1 MKVVLLIILLFIL
14 KTIKSIYPKEML
26 SPMPPAMES
35 DIILAPGGY
44 KGVYM
49 LGICHYL
56 KNHFS
61 ISNKSILGI
70 SCGSFNAL
78 FMRLN
83 PELDNKY
90 LQMLFELES
99 TKNLP
104 MHTFVS
110 TVVNTIQKSFVYED
124 FDFQQTNIG
133 VTTYKGLEFYNEFS
147 SLGDVISCCCS
158 SSFIPFLTHRELF
171 FFYKNKITF
180 DGAIYYKRLKKRI
193 HKKTLLITSSMF
205 GRFNEKIMQGM
216 QKPTC
221 SYYQLYLNGYHDAR
235 KHHEYFLTYFTS
247 SSVPSLVPV
256 HTLLS

>member
-1 MKVVLLIILLFIL
+1 MKVVLMFILLFIL
-14 KTIKSIYPKEML
+14 KTIKSYPRKGIPAL
-26 SPMPPAMES
+26 PTPLPPAMES

-56 KNHFS
+56 KNNFS

-83 PELDNKY
+83 PELDNQY
-90 LQMLFELES
+90 LQILFGLEH
-99 TKNLP
+99 TKKLP
-104 MHTFVS
+104 MHRFVS
-110 TVVNTIQKSFVYED
+110 SVVNTIQKKFVYED

-147 SLGDVISCCCS
+147 SLGDVINCCCS
-158 SSFIPFLTHRELF
+158 SSFIPFLTHRELI
-171 FFYKNKITF
+171 FFYKNKVTF

-221 SYYQLYLNGYHDAR
+221 SYYELYLKGYHDAR
-235 KHHEYFLTYFTS
+235 NHHKYFSTYFT
-247 SSVPSLVPV
+247 PSLVPV
-256 HTLLS
+256 HNLLS